1 MKNASP
7 VADTIVLNANKAYEL
22 FTQLAAPECVLTEV
36 GYPEFLDIYSGEGLN
51 EPRSPLGEIMSEDF
65 VYMLFAMTL
74 GENASSQISD
84 LFQNGNHLLGHF
96 LDEICSIGIEVF
108 ADDITGECLAREVS
122 KGTLYSEDI
131 ILRYSPGY
139 CGWHITGQKI
149 LHQYLNSGEI
159 GIRLTENYYMKPIK
173 SISGVM
179 IGSNPDMQ
187 YFKNNYSFCCN
198 CLTKNCRKR
207 LAVN

>member
-1 MKNASP
+1 MREIIKGDPEKLITDIKEAHAFRKMKNASP

-84 LFQNGNHLLGHF
+84 LFQNGNHLV
-96 LDEICSIGIEVF
+96 CSGNFNSRTCEGAIPTVHELHWSNFNSRTCKG
-108 ADDITGECLAREVS
+108 ATNPTITC
-122 KGTLYSEDI
+122 
-131 ILRYSPGY
+131 
-139 CGWHITGQKI
+139 
-149 LHQYLNSGEI
+149 
-159 GIRLTENYYMKPIK
+159 
-173 SISGVM
+173 
-179 IGSNPDMQ
+179 
-187 YFKNNYSFCCN
+187 
-198 CLTKNCRKR
+198 
-207 LAVN
+207 